1 MYHEPKSQEENEKAY
16 GEEGELYGK
25 LFFIDNIEKSLFD
38 LKHLPGGNR
47 SGLSK
52 DDLVKMVKDK
62 TAVFYLDKA
71 DPDKFSI
78 GLKSEIK
85 PGYHIHAIFNKG
97 DKFYIDGKEFEHEGS
112 LNMKAFVKT
121 IKDKKGKEWAIYDH
135 NLDSELDVHLI
146 NSFPKN

>member
-1 MYHEPKSQEENEKAY
+1 
-16 GEEGELYGK
+16 
-25 LFFIDNIEKSLFD
+25 
-38 LKHLPGGNR
+38 
-47 SGLSK
+47 
-52 DDLVKMVKDK
+52 MVKDK

-78 GLKSEIK
+78 GLKSELK

-112 LNMKAFVKT
+112 LNMRAFVKT
-121 IKDKKGKEWAIYDH
+121 IKDKQGKEWAIYDH

-146 NSFPKN
+146 NSFQIINYKI

>member
-1 MYHEPKSQEENEKAY
+1 MDFKNKYIKYKTKYLEMKKQI
-16 GEEGELYGK
+16 GG
-25 LFFIDNIEKSLFD
+25 DD
-38 LKHLPGGNR
+38 LKHIKGGKR
-47 SGLSK
+47 SGLSRK
-52 DDLVKMVKDK
+52 ILIEMVKNK
-62 TAVFYLDKA
+62 TSVFYLDKA
-71 DPDKFSI
+71 DPDNFS
-78 GLKSEIK
+78 LDSKSEFK